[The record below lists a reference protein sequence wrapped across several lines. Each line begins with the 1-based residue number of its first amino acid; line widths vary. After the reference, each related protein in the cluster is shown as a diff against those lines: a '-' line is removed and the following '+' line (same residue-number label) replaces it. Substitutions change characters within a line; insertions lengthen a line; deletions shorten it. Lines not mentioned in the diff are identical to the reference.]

1 MKQQSVKGRSLGT
14 SKLSN
19 ARLSKSG
26 FTLGR
31 KGIGKSGL
39 VKILLKDFCR
49 IDIGN
54 CKIVFKIDG
63 FYQKIILNICMN
75 DI

>member
-1 MKQQSVKGRSLGT
+1 MMAGMKQQSVKGRSLGT

-31 KGIGKSGL
+31 KGIGKSEL
-39 VKILLKDFCR
+39 VKSQSKSKDFTQ
-49 IDIGN
+49 G
-54 CKIVFKIDG
+54 
-63 FYQKIILNICMN
+63 LL
-75 DI
+75 